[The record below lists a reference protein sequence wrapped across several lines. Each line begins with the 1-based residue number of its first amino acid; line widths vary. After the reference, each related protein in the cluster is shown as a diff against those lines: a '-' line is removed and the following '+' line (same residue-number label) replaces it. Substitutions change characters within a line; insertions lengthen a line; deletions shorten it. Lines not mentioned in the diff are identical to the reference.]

1 MHKNKIKSSEEA
13 VKNHFKK
20 NLQELNN
27 FIPYHETFNYIN
39 NINAI
44 DINFKWEGDLNEKKK
59 KKKKNLNLEI
69 LNQTSFN
76 LKTIGLN
83 HIF

>member
-13 VKNHFKK
+13 VKKHFKK

-27 FIPYHETFNYIN
+27 FIPYHETFNIN

-59 KKKKNLNLEI
+59 KKNPNLEI
-69 LNQTSFN
+69 LNQMSFI